1 MYALAGNPGAGDA
14 ANSYPY
20 AHRSSLNDVTSGSN
34 GSCGSPLCT
43 AGAGYDGPTGLGTP
57 IGTAAFTKG
66 TATPPSPVTVANPG
80 SRTGTTGTAA
90 TLQMAATGGTAPY
103 TWVATGLPTGLSINA
118 TSGLISGTPT
128 ATGTFSVTVTAKDA
142 TAATGSTT
150 FPWTIGAGGCTG
162 AGQKLANP
170 GFESGATSWSA
181 SSGVIGQPGAT
192 EPARTGTWDAW
203 MDGYGTTHTD
213 TLSQTVTIPTG
224 CSTAT
229 LSFWLHIDTQ
239 ETTATAQN
247 DKLTVSLGSSTLATY
262 SNLNKANGYVQKTFN
277 VAAFAGQTVTL
288 KFSGTENSSR
298 RTSFV
303 VDDAAL
309 TVA

>member
-20 AHRSSLNDVTSGSN
+20 AHRSSLNDVTSGTN

-66 TATPPSPVTVANPG
+66 TTTPPSPVTVANPG
-80 SRTGTTGTAA
+80 SRTGTTDTAA

-128 ATGTFSVTVTAKDA
+128 ATGTFSVTVTAEDA

-162 AGQKLANP
+162 AGQKLTNP

-224 CSTAT
+224 CSTST